1 MLLSIATLIW
11 LGMKLCRSRFAT
23 ATRDGPAQT
32 EQALRGMKEKMP
44 DKMYVTAQ
52 MPDKMYATARMPDK
66 MYVTA
71 YSECVHCDANCRAL
85 NGSRTVKEKRRCS
98 CCCPA

>member
-23 ATRDGPAQT
+23 ATRDGTAQS
-32 EQALRGMKEKMP
+32 EPKEKMP
-44 DKMYVTAQ
+44 DKMYV
-52 MPDKMYATARMPDK
+52 TARMPDK

-71 YSECVHCDANCRAL
+71 YGECVHCDANCRAL